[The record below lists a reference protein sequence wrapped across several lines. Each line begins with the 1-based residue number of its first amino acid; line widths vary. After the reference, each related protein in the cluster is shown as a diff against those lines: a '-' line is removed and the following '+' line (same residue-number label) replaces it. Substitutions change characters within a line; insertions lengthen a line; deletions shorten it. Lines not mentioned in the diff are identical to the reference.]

1 MAHFEALESGVD
13 PAGPIQPDDIR
24 QTKQA
29 LHDLGFYQM
38 PAHGITDFT
47 DDEMFEGIAAFQ
59 RARKLRVDGT
69 MIPDGQ
75 TERAINN
82 ELAKRDQQREERAS
96 AGGAPKPAA
105 ASGSI
110 GFGLLRP
117 PFSGGRGQFGGAIPA
132 SFETDDNNGSNQTR
146 NTQVAKHE
154 TPIFE
159 KLYDRVFGPGDSGRK
174 EKDEPH
180 KPADSKPSPVQ
191 IPKPPDPKHPSCEA
205 PRLQYLRSFTGQG
218 FWSGR

>member
-1 MAHFEALESGVD
+1 MAHFELESGFD

-75 TERAINN
+75 TERAISN
-82 ELAKRDQQREERAS
+82 ELAKRDQPGSEHTG
-96 AGGAPKPAA
+96 AGGTQKPAA
-105 ASGSI
+105 SARFS
-110 GFGLLRP
+110 LLRP

-132 SFETDDNNGSNQTR
+132 SFETGDNNDSDQTR

-154 TPIFE
+154 IPISK
-159 KLYDRVFGPGDSGRK
+159 KLYDRIFGPGDSGRK
-174 EKDEPH
+174 EWAASRRRDQS
-180 KPADSKPSPVQ
+180 A
-191 IPKPPDPKHPSCEA
+191 
-205 PRLQYLRSFTGQG
+205 LM
-218 FWSGR
+218 